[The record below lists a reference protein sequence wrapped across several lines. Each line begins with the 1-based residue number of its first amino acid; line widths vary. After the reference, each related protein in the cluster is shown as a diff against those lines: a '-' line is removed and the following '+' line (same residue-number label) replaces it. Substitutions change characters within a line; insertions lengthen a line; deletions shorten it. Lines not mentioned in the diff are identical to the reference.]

1 MSRKQF
7 DRDKDIYL
15 ESDTFSKSIPV
26 AHAKKQ
32 ALTIANQRRG
42 DFRRLSL
49 WGFWV
54 GHSSIVFTGVTTPF
68 KTPPSFS
75 SGLLPV
81 LSFAK
86 PPPAP
91 SPLPLTS
98 ANCPRNP
105 PLLSLFHLLK
115 VTKFLIK
122 TLSLNS

>member
-7 DRDKDIYL
+7 DRDKHIYL

-32 ALTIANQRRG
+32 ALAIVNQRRG

-54 GHSSIVFTGVTTPF
+54 GHSSIVFIGVTTPF

-75 SGLLPV
+75 SGLSLLP
-81 LSFAK
+81 S
-86 PPPAP
+86 PPPP
-91 SPLPLTS
+91 PLTS

-105 PLLSLFHLLK
+105 PFRSLFRLLK

>member
-7 DRDKDIYL
+7 DRDKHIYL

-32 ALTIANQRRG
+32 ALAIVNQRRG

-54 GHSSIVFTGVTTPF
+54 GHSSIVFIGVTTP
-68 KTPPSFS
+68 TPIFFVRP
-75 SGLLPV
+75 

-86 PPPAP
+86 FPPP
-91 SPLPLTS
+91 PLTS

-105 PLLSLFHLLK
+105 PFRSLFRLLK